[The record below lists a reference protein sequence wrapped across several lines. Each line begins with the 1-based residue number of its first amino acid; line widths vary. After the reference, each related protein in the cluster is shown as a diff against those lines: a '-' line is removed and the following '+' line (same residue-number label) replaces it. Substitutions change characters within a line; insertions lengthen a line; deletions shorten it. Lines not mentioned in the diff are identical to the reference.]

1 MKKENVIF
9 CAKFVAFVFFCF
21 FLFRM
26 VVRLID
32 DVSSDWDSIFMAVSG
47 SAFIVID
54 VLSERNK
61 EDKNPLSIK
70 KVTFVLEKVVDKRA
84 GLKSE
89 FVENFGIDM
98 YNLFLE
104 RGYIHELF
112 STEGNNNE
120 WQVTKLG
127 LRRKVELCS

>member
-1 MKKENVIF
+1 MKKKDLIF
-9 CAKFVAFVFFCF
+9 YAELVACGFFCF

-26 VVRLID
+26 AGFLGGNSLV
-32 DVSSDWDSIFMAVSG
+32 WDAILLSMSG
-47 SAFIVID
+47 AAFFVFEFWNGKI
-54 VLSERNK
+54 E
-61 EDKNPLSIK
+61 EDENPLSIK
-70 KVTFVLEKVVDKRA
+70 KVAFVLKNVADKRT
-84 GLKSE
+84 GLRSE
-89 FVENFGIDM
+89 FVEEFGIDM

-112 STEGNNNE
+112 SADSDNHE